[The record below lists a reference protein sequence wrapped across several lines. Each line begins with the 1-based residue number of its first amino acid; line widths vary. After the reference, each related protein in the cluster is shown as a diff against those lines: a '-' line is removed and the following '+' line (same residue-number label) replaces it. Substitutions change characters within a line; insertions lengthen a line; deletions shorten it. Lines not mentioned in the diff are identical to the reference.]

1 MQRRT
6 FLTVAGLSPI
16 FLNSTL
22 NAAVDVPK
30 SNKKVV
36 YIWLSGGA
44 SHIETF
50 NPIPDATVDYRSV
63 TGYTNTDVA
72 GIQIGGSFTEVARLS
87 KLFSFVRGYSHNEG
101 DHSRATGLNITGMK
115 LGPNSD
121 QTLPSVGSMIS
132 NVIGNSAPNG
142 LPTYIRKGRAEFDGA
157 AFLGSNY
164 SPFDMDGDAKKNF
177 LSIIE
182 SKRLAERTQFLAALD
197 QFQKSNPKIRELDAI
212 KGQAFDIILG
222 DCKNAFMIEKE
233 PQQVRDLYGAGLGE
247 TFLLTRRLLDYGA
260 KFVQINHGG
269 WDMHQD
275 IKAGFDTRAVELD
288 KVLGVFIND
297 LQASGMLD
305 DTLIVLVGDFGRT
318 KLNNTG
324 GRDHY
329 PKCSTLAFAGGK
341 YNHGQIIGETDKN
354 AMEVKSGLCGPNDL
368 IATILKHFDIPLNT
382 QRTDRNGRPRY
393 LQEGGKSIL

>member
-1 MQRRT
+1 MHRRT
-6 FLTVAGLSPI
+6 FLTAAGLSPI
-16 FLNSTL
+16 ILNSSL

-30 SNKKVV
+30 NEKKVV

-50 NPIPDATVDYRSV
+50 NPIPDSTIDYRSV
-63 TGYTNTDVA
+63 TGYTNTEVA
-72 GIQIGGSFTEVARLS
+72 GIQLGGSFTEVARRA
-87 KLFSFVRGYSHNEG
+87 KLFSFVRGYSHVEG

-121 QTLPSVGSMIS
+121 QVLPSVGSMIS
-132 NVIGNSAPNG
+132 NILGNSAPNG

-157 AFLGSNY
+157 SFLGSNY

-182 SKRLAERTQFLAALD
+182 SKRLADRTNLLAVMD
-197 QFQKSNPKIRELDAI
+197 TFQRENKQIKELNAI
-212 KGQAFDIILG
+212 KGQAFDILLG
-222 DCKNAFMIEKE
+222 QCKDAFMIEKE
-233 PQQVRDLYGAGLGE
+233 PDKVKELYGKGLGE
-247 TFLLTRRLLDYGA
+247 TFLLSRRLLDYGA

-269 WDMHQD
+269 WDMHQN
-275 IKAGFDTRAVELD
+275 IKDGFDSRAVELD
-288 KVLGVFIND
+288 KVLGVFIDD

-341 YNHGQIIGETDKN
+341 YNHGLIGETDKN
-354 AMEVKSGLCGPNDL
+354 AMEVKSGICGPNDL
-368 IATILKHFDIPLNT
+368 VATILKHFDIPLNI

-393 LQEGGKSIL
+393 LQEGGRSIL